1 MTMQEF
7 YNAAI
12 NRCNRTG
19 ETLED
24 IIKAGEPSQINDMR
38 ALLKMLPTQGAI
50 ALPEPA
56 RSLAEK
62 LKKEI

>member
-12 NRCNRTG
+12 SRCNRTG
-19 ETLED
+19 ETLAD
-24 IIKAGEPSQINDMR
+24 IIKAGEPAQINDVR
-38 ALLKMLPTQGAI
+38 ALLKMLRMDV
-50 ALPEPA
+50 LPEPA

-62 LKKEI
+62 LKAELR

>member
-1 MTMQEF
+1 VNKNEF

-12 NRCNRTG
+12 SRCNRTG

-24 IIKAGEPSQINDMR
+24 IIKAGEPSRMNDIK
-38 ALLKMLPTQGAI
+38 ALLKMIRTDI
-50 ALPEPA
+50 LPEPA

-62 LKKEI
+62 LRREI